1 VPEPWETYQDDND
14 EIFYVNSQTNQKM
27 YDHPLD
33 EQYRQ
38 KFLRLK
44 AEKEGKSYVP
54 PTVTSP

>member
-1 VPEPWETYQDDND
+1 
-14 EIFYVNSQTNQKM
+14 M

-44 AEKEGKSYVP
+44 AEKEGKNYVP
-54 PTVTSP
+54 PTVSSPNAKGLGNNGMSSKT